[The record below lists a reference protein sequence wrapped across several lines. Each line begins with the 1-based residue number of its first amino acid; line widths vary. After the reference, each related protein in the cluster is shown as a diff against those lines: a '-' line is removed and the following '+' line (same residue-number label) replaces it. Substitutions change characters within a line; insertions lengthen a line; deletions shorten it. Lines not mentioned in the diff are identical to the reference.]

1 MAGQAGLDGGG
12 FADNSNAFEGFNE
25 SSNQRVRSN
34 LENKIPLNNTQAS
47 NGEKRVIV
55 VKVQSENLMKNPF
68 KVDKAIQNSVFF
80 QNSGSFHSYQQEKKF
95 NSS

>member
-1 MAGQAGLDGGG
+1 MAGRTGLDGGG
-12 FADNSNAFEGFNE
+12 FADNSNAFEGFNV
-25 SSNQRVRSN
+25 SSNQRVRNN

-68 KVDKAIQNSVFF
+68 KVDKAIQNSVFSKIPGVF
-80 QNSGSFHSYQQEKKF
+80 TRTNKR
-95 NSS
+95 